1 MGTLH
6 QAFLIAQWITISSA
20 IILLNKYLLVDL
32 RFHFPLTLVL
42 MHMVFSGGCAYV
54 WSWCGWI
61 EVPKLTCEDIV
72 WRIVPVAI
80 CFAASVCLGNIS
92 YMYLTVAFIQVCRS
106 ALEMYSATG
115 FAHAGRTRRATAPFA
130 PRC

>member
-1 MGTLH
+1 MYAAVLAHHAPVAMGTLH

-32 RFHFPLTLVL
+32 RFHFPLTLVI

-80 CFAASVCLGNIS
+80 CFAASCIFR
-92 YMYLTVAFIQVCRS
+92 LTLACF
-106 ALEMYSATG
+106 L
-115 FAHAGRTRRATAPFA
+115 F
-130 PRC
+130 